1 MHNNLTPYLNYSGKT
16 AGRHPCFNNYDFHDA
31 IIHLPVAPK
40 QNINYI
46 DDVMKSHCLAGSC
59 ERVSDHVLSA
69 KEAMECYFEAKKS
82 IPNLMVAAISG
93 PEEVLADFDT
103 AKETFAALRQ
113 VSPDISLCLSTNGLM
128 LPVYASHLISLGVN
142 YVTVNMN
149 TIYPETGS
157 RIYKDITYLGRRY
170 SGVEGAN
177 ILIQNQISG
186 ISYLA
191 SRGISVRV
199 NVRVLPEINEDEIND
214 VVEMAKECG
223 CMLTNILPANNSIR
237 YEANGLEAY
246 SKGELSVI
254 RQECNK
260 ILPQSYF
267 CKPCRAASVETM
279 GTIFSMNCEE
289 YTDTDKMDLVPYASK
304 LRFAIC
310 SKNGTLTDQHF
321 GHATKF
327 HIYDY
332 NNGEINFMETRSID
346 QYTAG
351 TKQDKVAGRIYR
363 LIKTIED
370 CNCVI
375 CMRIGICPSDALKEK
390 NIEVYTTYHLIE
402 DSIREAVSRI
412 YSGHP
417 RGI

>member
-1 MHNNLTPYLNYSGKT
+1 MGSI
-16 AGRHPCFNNYDFHDA
+16 F
-31 IIHLPVAPK
+31 
-40 QNINYI
+40 
-46 DDVMKSHCLAGSC
+46 CL
-59 ERVSDHVLSA
+59 
-69 KEAMECYFEAKKS
+69 
-82 IPNLMVAAISG
+82 I
-93 PEEVLADFDT
+93 
-103 AKETFAALRQ
+103 
-113 VSPDISLCLSTNGLM
+113 
-128 LPVYASHLISLGVN
+128 
-142 YVTVNMN
+142 
-149 TIYPETGS
+149 
-157 RIYKDITYLGRRY
+157 
-170 SGVEGAN
+170 
-177 ILIQNQISG
+177 
-186 ISYLA
+186 
-191 SRGISVRV
+191 
-199 NVRVLPEINEDEIND
+199 
-214 VVEMAKECG
+214 
-223 CMLTNILPANNSIR
+223 
-237 YEANGLEAY
+237 
-246 SKGELSVI
+246 
-254 RQECNK
+254 
-260 ILPQSYF
+260 
-267 CKPCRAASVETM
+267 
-279 GTIFSMNCEE
+279 CEE

-332 NNGEINFMETRSID
+332 NNGEINFMETRSFD

-351 TKQDKVAGRIYR
+351 TNQDKVAGRIYR